1 MAESE
6 VARLMQQI
14 SAEYAAAKAGLC
26 GLALGTAQHTF
37 ITTRLENIGRYQE
50 QLGVLVGK
58 EQAVKLVVET
68 IEHADVVE

>member
-6 VARLMQQI
+6 VMRLMQQI
-14 SAEYAAAKAGLC
+14 TAEYTAAKAGLS

-37 ITTRLENIGRYQE
+37 ITARLENIGRCQE
-50 QLGVLVGK
+50 QLSALVGK

-68 IEHADVVE
+68 IEHADVTE